1 MEECLLQWSGGH
13 DAAALAVL
21 TRSWAC
27 GLVHIVADKA
37 IDLQHPVVLASEAAG
52 NAWLVIASLGRCL
65 LGWPLEI
72 LDQPAGEAGF
82 FVPIVPLTLSD
93 MKRLIIT
100 NPYIM
105 DEYAQVPVA
114 VDMSSGRVTFCRQ
127 K

>member
-1 MEECLLQWSGGH
+1 MLQWSGGH

-27 GLVHIVADKA
+27 GLVHTVADKA
-37 IDLQHPVVLASEAAG
+37 IDLQHPIMLASEAAG

-100 NPYIM
+100 NPYTM

-114 VDMSSGRVTFCRQ
+114 VGMLSGRVTFCRP